1 MRLTGR
7 AGTFVIAAMIGEL
20 FGVMRANSQ
29 EATRVPGTPV
39 NSLHELYTALRA
51 CWEPPNLGDAY
62 RGLQMTVRF
71 SFKRSGELI
80 APARVTYTSEVDPE
94 GRRIY
99 GQSIDAMFER
109 CTPMPLSP
117 EMAGAVAG
125 RPISIRF
132 IYDRLDDSN
141 SHAPRY
147 Q

>member
-1 MRLTGR
+1 MRLVGR
-7 AGTFVIAAMIGEL
+7 AGAFVIAAMMGAL
-20 FGVMRANSQ
+20 FGVMRANSE
-29 EATRVPGTPV
+29 EAPRPPEGPV
-39 NSLHELYTALRA
+39 NSLRDLFMALEA
-51 CWEPPNLGDAY
+51 CWEPPKLGEAY

-71 SFKRSGELI
+71 SFKRSGELM
-80 APARVTYTSEVDPE
+80 APPRVTYTSEVDPE

-109 CTPMPLSP
+109 CTPIPFSK
-117 EMAGAVAG
+117 EMAGAIAG
-125 RPISIRF
+125 RPISVRF